1 MARGNLRKR
10 VARNIRDMRV
20 WKQLTQEKAAEISG
34 LHYKYYQKVESGKVN
49 LTLDSLEKISRAFNI
64 SIKLLFS

>member
-1 MARGNLRKR
+1 
-10 VARNIRDMRV
+10 MRV